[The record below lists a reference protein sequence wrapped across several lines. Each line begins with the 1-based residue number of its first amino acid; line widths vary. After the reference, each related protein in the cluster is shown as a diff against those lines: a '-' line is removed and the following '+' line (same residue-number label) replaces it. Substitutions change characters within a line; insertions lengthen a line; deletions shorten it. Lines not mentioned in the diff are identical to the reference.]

1 MSGYAYI
8 TPTDGKPKQWMCDSV
23 WHELGPT
30 ERRLV
35 TQEIADAA
43 RTHFSNTGTS
53 GVREAPTVKIEP
65 YAGDVDFGPVAVAT
79 KITDPETGEEYE
91 NTADL
96 IAAVKAR
103 AAAAAMLDKSPP
115 EKAPEVAPQQQP
127 KQGSGFFKR

>member
-65 YAGDVDFGPVAVAT
+65 YAGDVDFGPVAVAP

-103 AAAAAMLDKSPP
+103 AAASTMLDK
-115 EKAPEVAPQQQP
+115 KAPETAPEAPQQP
-127 KQGSGFFKR
+127 AKGSGFFKR